1 MKRTNAYLAT
11 LMHSASRGSGS
22 GSGTSP
28 DGRFV

>member
-22 GSGTSP
+22 GTSP